1 MARSLFMSIFLL
13 MFIALFLLLL
23 RQKKVVYQFLV
34 YLVMMVLLG
43 IVYLFLGSEFLMA
56 FQIIVYAGAILVMF
70 LFFLYLYPEEE
81 FKIQDMK
88 NSTLIKTLIPTFLFV
103 IILILILFAFDVRE
117 YEPTASVYS
126 VKELAKLIYNQYPL
140 AIFLLA
146 FILTYPM
153 IAIYLL
159 VKGSESD
166 D

>member
-13 MFIALFLLLL
+13 MFITLFLLLL

-81 FKIQDMK
+81 FKIQDVR
-88 NSTLIKTLIPTFLFV
+88 NSTLIKTLIPSLLFV
-103 IILILILFAFDVRE
+103 ITLILILFTFDVRE
-117 YEPTASVYS
+117 YEHFASVYS

-159 VKGSESD
+159 MKGSEGD

>member
-1 MARSLFMSIFLL
+1 MARPLFMSIFLL
-13 MFIALFLLLL
+13 MFITLFLLLL

-81 FKIQDMK
+81 FKIQDMR

-103 IILILILFAFDVRE
+103 IILTLILFTFDVRE
-117 YEPTASVYS
+117 YEASTSVYS

-159 VKGSESD
+159 MKGSESD

>member
-13 MFIALFLLLL
+13 LFITLFLLLL

-34 YLVMMVLLG
+34 YLGMMVLLG

-81 FKIQDMK
+81 FKIQDMR
-88 NSTLIKTLIPTFLFV
+88 NSTLIKTLIPSLLFV
-103 IILILILFAFDVRE
+103 ITLILILFTFDVRE
-117 YEPTASVYS
+117 YEASASVYS

-159 VKGSESD
+159 MKGSESD

>member
-1 MARSLFMSIFLL
+1 MVRSLFMSIFLL

-23 RQKKVVYQFLV
+23 RQKRVVYQFLV

-81 FKIQDMK
+81 FKIQDMEK
-88 NSTLIKTLIPTFLFV
+88 SSLIKTLIPSLLFV
-103 IILILILFAFDVRE
+103 VILFLILFAFDVRE
-117 YEPTASVYS
+117 YVPSAFLYN

>member
-1 MARSLFMSIFLL
+1 MARALFMSIFLL

-34 YLVMMVLLG
+34 YLGMMVLLG

-88 NSTLIKTLIPTFLFV
+88 NSSLIKILMPSLLFV
-103 IILILILFAFDVRE
+103 IILTLILFAFDVRE
-117 YEPTASVYS
+117 YEPSVSVYS
-126 VKELAKLIYNQYPL
+126 VRELAKLIYNQYPL
-140 AIFLLA
+140 TIFLLA

-159 VKGSESD
+159 MKGSEGD

>member
-1 MARSLFMSIFLL
+1 MARPLFMSIFLL
-13 MFIALFLLLL
+13 MFLALFLLLL

-34 YLVMMVLLG
+34 YLGMMVLLG

-103 IILILILFAFDVRE
+103 VILFLILFAFDVRE
-117 YEPTASVYS
+117 YEPSASVYS

-159 VKGSESD
+159 MKGSESD

>member
-1 MARSLFMSIFLL
+1 

-34 YLVMMVLLG
+34 YLGMMVLLG

-88 NSTLIKTLIPTFLFV
+88 DSSVIKILIPSLLFV
-103 IILILILFAFDVRE
+103 VILILILFAFEVRE
-117 YEPTASVYS
+117 YEPLVSVYS
-126 VKELAKLIYNQYPL
+126 VRELAKLIYNQYPL

-159 VKGSESD
+159 MKGSESD

>member
-1 MARSLFMSIFLL
+1 MARPLFMSIFLV

-34 YLVMMVLLG
+34 YLGMMVLLG

-81 FKIQDMK
+81 FKIQDMEK
-88 NSTLIKTLIPTFLFV
+88 SSLIKTLIPSLLFV
-103 IILILILFAFDVRE
+103 AILFLILFAFDVRE
-117 YEPTASVYS
+117 YVPSTSLYS

-153 IAIYLL
+153 VAIYLL
-159 VKGSESD
+159 VKGSEGD

>member
-1 MARSLFMSIFLL
+1 
-13 MFIALFLLLL
+13 MFITLFLLLL

-81 FKIQDMK
+81 FKIQDMR
-88 NSTLIKTLIPTFLFV
+88 NSTLIKTLIPSLLFV
-103 IILILILFAFDVRE
+103 ITLILILFIFDVRE
-117 YEPTASVYS
+117 YEHSASVYG

-159 VKGSESD
+159 MKGSEGD

>member
-1 MARSLFMSIFLL
+1 MARSLFMSIFFL
-13 MFIALFLLLL
+13 MFLVLFLLLL

-34 YLVMMVLLG
+34 YLGMMVLLG

-88 NSTLIKTLIPTFLFV
+88 NSTLIKTLIPSLLFV

-117 YEPTASVYS
+117 YVAPASLYS

-159 VKGSESD
+159 MKGSESD